1 MNTSRSKA
9 CSYNTGKET
18 WVASEELFSHH
29 VTWGARKE
37 LLFYS
42 VLLNGIIFFKMW
54 FFFSPMSS
62 LECQFH
68 VSLTSSPE
76 DFLLWYQ
83 PFLLLPLKLAYELR
97 RKPVGAACRQSLN
110 AHARS
115 RLQWWLWCR
124 DADVLQCISQSTWQD
139 YFFCGWDKE
148 VCQIR

>member
-1 MNTSRSKA
+1 MLIQYRKGNLSSKWRTFLSSCHMRSTQRTA
-9 CSYNTGKET
+9 
-18 WVASEELFSHH
+18 
-29 VTWGARKE
+29 
-37 LLFYS
+37 
-42 VLLNGIIFFKMW
+42 VLLSTSEWHNLFQNVIFF
-54 FFFSPMSS
+54 FPPMSS

-97 RKPVGAACRQSLN
+97 RKPLGAACRQSLN